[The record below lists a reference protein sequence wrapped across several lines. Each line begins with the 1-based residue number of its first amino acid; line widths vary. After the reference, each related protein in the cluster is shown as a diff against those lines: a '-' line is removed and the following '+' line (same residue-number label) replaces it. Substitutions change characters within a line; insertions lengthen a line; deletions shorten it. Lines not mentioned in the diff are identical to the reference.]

1 MDKKQETDKNK
12 RQFYLWTENKAFY
25 DSLQN
30 KSKFIN
36 LLIKKYQE
44 DMEEDE

>member
-1 MDKKQETDKNK
+1 MELKPETDKNK
-12 RQFYLWTENKAFY
+12 RQFYLWPENKEFY
-25 DSLQN
+25 DNLQN

-44 DMEEDE
+44 DTEEDE